1 MLEKSGEARC
11 VKRGWARALEPW
23 ADLTVSLP
31 SHKLTVDCHFVGA
44 AFKQGDFM
52 SELYTGQSPQTIDLL
67 LRRRSASAKA
77 LTEPGPGAEDVRTI
91 LQAGARVP
99 DHGKLAPWRFIM
111 FEGEARAA
119 FGAVLAR
126 VLTEREPDAGDIRRD
141 MELKRFSRAPL
152 VIAVVSSPKTG
163 KPIPE
168 WEQRLSAGAV
178 CQNMVIAATALGY
191 GANWITEWCAYDEG
205 VCKALGLS
213 GDERVAGFIYLGA
226 RGEALRERERPN
238 VDQLVSHWQGE

>member
-1 MLEKSGEARC
+1 
-11 VKRGWARALEPW
+11 
-23 ADLTVSLP
+23 
-31 SHKLTVDCHFVGA
+31 
-44 AFKQGDFM
+44 M
-52 SELYTGQSPQTIDLL
+52 SELYSGQSPQTVDLL

-77 LTEPGPGAEDVRTI
+77 MTGPGPSAEDVRTI

-111 FEGEARAA
+111 FEGDARDK
-119 FGAVLAR
+119 FGEVLAR
-126 VLTEREPDAGDIRRD
+126 VLLQREPEAGDIRRD
-141 MELKRFSRAPL
+141 MELKRFARAPL

-191 GANWITEWCAYDEG
+191 GANWITEWCAYDAAVGE
-205 VCKALGLS
+205 ALGLS
-213 GDERVAGFIYLGA
+213 GDERVAGFIYLGT
-226 RGEALRERERPN
+226 RGEPLRERERPD
-238 VDQLVSHWQGE
+238 VDQLVSHWRG